1 MTFLVDVDGF
11 NGVESEGGV
20 VGGQKDVHSDLEV
33 ILVSLTTLQQLL
45 YSPAHTLLL
54 LSSSKMWVHFP
65 RIPGIDMY
73 KKIQGSQ
80 GSLV

>member
-45 YSPAHTLLL
+45 YSLAHTPSSCSLLETL
-54 LSSSKMWVHFP
+54 ALKCGFTFLE
-65 RIPGIDMY
+65 
-73 KKIQGSQ
+73 SQ
-80 GSLV
+80 G

>member
-45 YSPAHTLLL
+45 YSLAHTP
-54 LSSSKMWVHFP
+54 SSCSLALKCGFTFLE
-65 RIPGIDMY
+65 
-73 KKIQGSQ
+73 SQ
-80 GSLV
+80 G

>member
-45 YSPAHTLLL
+45 YSPAHTPSCSLALKCGFTFL
-54 LSSSKMWVHFP
+54 E
-65 RIPGIDMY
+65 
-73 KKIQGSQ
+73 SQ
-80 GSLV
+80 G